1 MANNRDHDMD
11 DMNESYGDSNP
22 SQDYNYDSADSS
34 YDSQESYQDDYAT
47 TDTQY
52 QDYQDFD
59 DHTAN
64 QDDSEWDEG
73 NFDSTEPL
81 APPENAKKK
90 SLALIAAIAVV
101 ILGGGA
107 FVFFKASRTSL
118 PPTPTTEEN
127 TASNLSQ
134 SPAQPSGET
143 APATSSN
150 PANMTPPQ
158 PQPVA
163 SSSEQ
168 AEGPLLPEPA
178 MEENAGKDLPI
189 PNEVKVASPETGAQP
204 VIADAA
210 KTDTAAKPL
219 VPFQP
224 TSDFPSVNDI
234 KKPDEPKPVLNNAP
248 ALDKVPTQAVT
259 AEPLKEMAPVLSEN
273 TPPTAS
279 QPTASQPITSNPV
292 PAPVS
297 SAATEEL
304 AQSKKTIETLKSELD
319 AQKKAA
325 QASQSQVDELKGQI
339 ASLQAGLARAN
350 EKKPAPSTAESTTA
364 ERTTSS
370 ASENK
375 NPAATHVE
383 RVKKSTSSPSRPKT
397 QISQSQERST
407 ARVAGSNKW
416 ILKGAQSGQAILG
429 SLGHDD
435 LRTVTVGETVS
446 GLGRIT
452 SIERTAS
459 GWVVQ
464 GTSGSVSQ

>member
-11 DMNESYGDSNP
+11 DMNESYEDSNS
-22 SQDYNYDSADSS
+22 SQDYNYDSTDSS
-34 YDSQESYQDDYAT
+34 YESQDSYQDDYAT

-59 DHTAN
+59 DHTTN

-81 APPENAKKK
+81 APPESTKKK

-107 FVFFKASRTSL
+107 FLFFKSPRTSL
-118 PPTPTTEEN
+118 PPTPATEEN

-134 SPAQPSGET
+134 SPTTSSGET
-143 APATSSN
+143 VPATSSN
-150 PANMTPPQ
+150 PASITPPQ

-163 SSSEQ
+163 SSPEQ
-168 AEGPLLPEPA
+168 AGGPLLPEPP
-178 MEENAGKDLPI
+178 MDDNAGKDLPI
-189 PNEVKVASPETGAQP
+189 PNEVKVSSPETSAQP
-204 VIADAA
+204 IIADAA
-210 KTDTAAKPL
+210 KTDAAKPL

-234 KKPDEPKPVLNNAP
+234 KKPDEQKPVLNDAHP
-248 ALDKVPTQAVT
+248 LDKVPTQAVT
-259 AEPLKEMAPVLSEN
+259 AEPLKEMTPVLSEN

-279 QPTASQPITSNPV
+279 QPTSPNPI

-304 AQSKKTIETLKSELD
+304 AQSKKAIETLKSELD
-319 AQKKAA
+319 TQKRAA

-339 ASLQAGLARAN
+339 ASLQADLARAN
-350 EKKPAPSTAESTTA
+350 EKKLSASSATDPVIT

-375 NPAATHVE
+375 KPAATHVE
-383 RVKKSTSSPSRPKT
+383 RVKKSPSSPSRPKT

-416 ILKGAQSGQAILG
+416 VLKGAQSGQAILG

-464 GTSGSVSQ
+464 GTLGSISQ